1 MGPDSKIEIDSSH
14 CRAICDEIGEHL
26 RRILDREATALPPRL
41 QLLLER
47 LADQDLVEAPSIAP
61 SIDGMPRPTRARSTT
76 GRPATA
82 LRKTFAANSSR

>member
-26 RRILDREATALPPRL
+26 GRILDRDATALPPRL

-47 LADQDLVEAPSIAP
+47 LAEQDLVEAPSIAP
-61 SIDGMPRPTRARSTT
+61 SIDGMIWQPEKAENGQAST
-76 GRPATA
+76 
-82 LRKTFAANSSR
+82 LAA

>member
-26 RRILDREATALPPRL
+26 RKILDREATALPPRL

-47 LADQDLVEAPSIAP
+47 LAEQDLVETPSIVP
-61 SIDGMPRPTRARSTT
+61 SIDDTVWQPEKAENGPGST
-76 GRPATA
+76 
-82 LRKTFAANSSR
+82 LAA

>member
-26 RRILDREATALPPRL
+26 RRILDRDATALPPRL

-47 LADQDLVEAPSIAP
+47 LAEQDLVEAPSIAP
-61 SIDGMPRPTRARSTT
+61 SIDGMIWQPE
-76 GRPATA
+76 
-82 LRKTFAANSSR
+82 KAANGQASTLAA

>member
-14 CRAICDEIGEHL
+14 CRAICDEVGEHL

-47 LADQDLVEAPSIAP
+47 LAEQDLVEAPSIAP
-61 SIDGMPRPTRARSTT
+61 SIDDMVWQPEKAENGPGST
-76 GRPATA
+76 
-82 LRKTFAANSSR
+82 LAA